1 MAPSALQAAIMASAI
16 DRGCTT
22 YDLYGV
28 DARGDRIDHPYRR
41 LSQFKRRFGGANRVY
56 AGAHD
61 LYSYD
66 RIADAMLPFLQHL
79 AVEEARP
86 VGSLRDPAHEIRC
99 RRPDIRLEHFPT
111 GSGKV

>member
-22 YDLYGV
+22 YDLYGIDV
-28 DARGDRIDHPYRR
+28 QGDRTDHPYRR

-66 RIADAMLPFLQHL
+66 RIADATLPFLQHL
-79 AVEEARP
+79 KVEEAP
-86 VGSLRDPAHEIRC
+86 DVGSLRDPAHEIRC
-99 RRPDIRLEHFPT
+99 HRPDGRLEHFLT
-111 GSGKV
+111 RSRKV